1 MPWVAAGAAV
11 IGAVGQNMAADKAA
25 NASKDAAKAAN
36 AQLEQNYNRT
46 AQNLNPYIGAGQ
58 NALTG
63 LEALSNGNYSGF
75 VNSPDYQFS
84 LGQGLQGLDR
94 SAAAHGSLYAGGHT
108 PDVLKF
114 ASGLASQ
121 NLGSYRSSLM
131 NLASM
136 GQGAASNLG
145 SVGTGNA
152 AGIGSNLMAAGNA
165 QANGYIDSA
174 NSTSNLLDQLAS
186 SYMRYR
192 GANPS
197 TTQATQTSSSYV
209 TPSTP
214 YYGSESI
221 STYWPGQ

>member
-1 MPWVAAGAAV
+1 MPWGVAAAAV
-11 IGAVGQNMAADKAA
+11 VGAVAQNQAANKAA
-25 NASKDAAKAAN
+25 NASKSAAAQAN

-94 SAAAHGSLYAGGHT
+94 SAAAHGSLYSGGYT

-174 NSTSNLLDQLAS
+174 NSTSNLLGQLAGAYGQYKSQNAS
-186 SYMRYR
+186 SYIPPINT
-192 GANPS
+192 GDN
-197 TTQATQTSSSYV
+197 
-209 TPSTP
+209 
-214 YYGSESI
+214 YYASAP
-221 STYWPGQ
+221 TYSASDLQF